1 MKRMYSLMALLLS
14 LALLLCGCGAGEMR
28 EAAPAQPEEAA
39 AEEAPQ
45 ISQEEILSAYQRADA
60 ACGWFTLEP
69 LPDSGE
75 RVTVDGTVYRK
86 VKAEGMEEL
95 EDLRTYLN
103 SVFSPEL
110 TERLL
115 SGGPPTYREIE
126 GALYV
131 TGQGRL
137 RDPDKGSV
145 QIEIEQVEAG
155 SYLVNVTVDL
165 LDRDGVTVTGL
176 ESWSFPYVY
185 TGDRWVF
192 TDFKTVY

>member
-1 MKRMYSLMALLLS
+1 MKQVWMWSVLLVV
-14 LALLLCGCGAGEMR
+14 LLCGCGAQEPEKVPAE
-28 EAAPAQPEEAA
+28 EAAPPELSE
-39 AEEAPQ
+39 
-45 ISQEEILSAYQRADA
+45 EEILSAYQRAA
-60 ACGWFTLEP
+60 AAYGWFTLEP

-75 RVTVDGTVYRK
+75 TVTVDGTVYRR
-86 VKAEGMEEL
+86 VDVQGIEEL
-95 EDLRTYLN
+95 EDLRAYLN
-103 SVFSPEL
+103 SVFAPEV

-115 SGGPPTYREIE
+115 SGGPPRYRDIE

-131 TGQGRL
+131 SGQGRL
-137 RDPDKGSV
+137 RDTQKGSA
-145 QIEIEQVEAG
+145 QIETEQVDSG

-192 TDFKTVY
+192 TDFKTIY

>member
-1 MKRMYSLMALLLS
+1 MKRAWIWPMLLM
-14 LALLLCGCGAGEMR
+14 LLLCGCGAGEMR

-45 ISQEEILSAYQRADA
+45 IAQEEILSAYQRADA

-86 VKAEGMEEL
+86 VKAEGMDEL

>member
-1 MKRMYSLMALLLS
+1 M
-14 LALLLCGCGAGEMR
+14 
-28 EAAPAQPEEAA
+28 
-39 AEEAPQ
+39 
-45 ISQEEILSAYQRADA
+45 
-60 ACGWFTLEP
+60 
-69 LPDSGE
+69 
-75 RVTVDGTVYRK
+75 DGTVYRK

-165 LDRDGVTVTGL
+165 LGRDGVTVTGL

>member
-1 MKRMYSLMALLLS
+1 MKRAWIWPMLLMM
-14 LALLLCGCGAGEMR
+14 LLCGCGAGGMQET
-28 EAAPAQPEEAA
+28 APARPEEPDAG
-39 AEEAPQ
+39 EAPR
-45 ISQEEILSAYQRADA
+45 ISQEEILSAYQRAA
-60 ACGWFTLEP
+60 AAYDWFTLEP

-75 RVTVDGTVYRK
+75 YVTVDGTVYRK

-95 EDLRTYLN
+95 EDLRAYLN

-126 GALYV
+126 GVLYV
-131 TGQGRL
+131 TGRGRL
-137 RDPDKGSV
+137 PDPDKGSV
-145 QIEIEQVEAG
+145 QIEIESAEAG

-192 TDFKTVY
+192 TDFKTAY

>member
-1 MKRMYSLMALLLS
+1 M
-14 LALLLCGCGAGEMR
+14 
-28 EAAPAQPEEAA
+28 
-39 AEEAPQ
+39 
-45 ISQEEILSAYQRADA
+45 
-60 ACGWFTLEP
+60 
-69 LPDSGE
+69 
-75 RVTVDGTVYRK
+75 TVDGTVYRK

-165 LDRDGVTVTGL
+165 LGRDGVTVTGL